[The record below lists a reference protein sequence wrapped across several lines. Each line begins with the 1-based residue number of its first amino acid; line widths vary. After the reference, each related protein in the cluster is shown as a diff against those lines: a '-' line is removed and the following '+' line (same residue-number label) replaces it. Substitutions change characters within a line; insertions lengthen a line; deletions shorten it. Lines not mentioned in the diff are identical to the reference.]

1 MQKIEQ
7 FKITAHELA
16 DAASQT
22 ESFVNSPG
30 VHICSQHT
38 KNKRRALVW
47 SE

>member
-22 ESFVNSPG
+22 ESFVNSPESIFIRNTQKISG
-30 VHICSQHT
+30 GH
-38 KNKRRALVW
+38 
-47 SE
+47 